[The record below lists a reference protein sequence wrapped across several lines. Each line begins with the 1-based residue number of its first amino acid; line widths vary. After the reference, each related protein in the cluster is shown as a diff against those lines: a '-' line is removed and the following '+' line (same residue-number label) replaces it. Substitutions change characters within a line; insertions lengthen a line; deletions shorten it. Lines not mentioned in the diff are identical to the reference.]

1 MRSMPPITKNLLV
14 INILMFMANVV
25 LAQSGVDLNDL
36 LGLHFFKSHSFHLYQ
51 LVSYMFM
58 HANFQ
63 HIFFNMLAL
72 WMFGR
77 IIEQSWGPKRYLIF
91 YMVCGVGAGLCQE
104 AVQYI
109 QYISEGLA
117 NYQYVDFGGGMR
129 MPMEA
134 YLAQWTTVGASGAIY
149 GILLGFGLTYPNATI
164 MLLIPPLPLKAKW
177 LVVGYAVIELW
188 AGLTSAGSNVAHFA
202 HLGGMLFG
210 LALIMYWR
218 HKNEIGRNG
227 FTSWKEYKPNG
238 DNKKNW
244 WNVFGNKR
252 RRNTEDRD
260 IGPDPHFQ
268 YHDNTTASAHKQQ
281 ESHHQYSDP
290 AAERRAKQ
298 EEVDRILDKV
308 RKSGYSCLTDKEKKT
323 LFDFRNN

>member
-1 MRSMPPITKNLLV
+1 MPPVTKNLLV
-14 INILMFMANVV
+14 INILMYLAYVV
-25 LAQSGVDLNDL
+25 AQQSGVDLNDL
-36 LGLHFFKSHSFHLYQ
+36 LGLHFFKSKSFHLYQ

-58 HANFQ
+58 HANLQ

-77 IIEQSWGPKRYLIF
+77 IIEQSWGAKRYLIF

-109 QYISEGLA
+109 QYITEGLA
-117 NYQYVDFGGGMR
+117 SYQFVDFGGGMR
-129 MPMEA
+129 IPMEM

-188 AGLTSAGSNVAHFA
+188 AGLTSVGSNVAHFA

-218 HKNEIGRNG
+218 RKNEIGSNG
-227 FTSWKEYKPNG
+227 FTAWKEYKPRRESG
-238 DNKKNW
+238 SK
-244 WNVFGNKR
+244 WNIFGG
-252 RRNTEDRD
+252 RRNGFSVKSSSFGGRHHPHSDDRD
-260 IGPDPHFQ
+260 IGPAPH
-268 YHDNTTASAHKQQ
+268 
-281 ESHHQYSDP
+281 SDP
-290 AAERRAKQ
+290 AAERRARQ

-308 RKSGYSCLTDKEKKT
+308 RHSGYSCLTDEEKKT
-323 LFDFRNN
+323 LFDFRNK